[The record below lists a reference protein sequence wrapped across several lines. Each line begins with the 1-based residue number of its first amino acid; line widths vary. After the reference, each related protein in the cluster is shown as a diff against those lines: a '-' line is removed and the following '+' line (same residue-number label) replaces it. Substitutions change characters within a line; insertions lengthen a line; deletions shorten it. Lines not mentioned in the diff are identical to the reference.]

1 MSKHKIMPQQSRE
14 AARATNEKKKK
25 EGKIFKME
33 PARSMKGI
41 VCMRWFPVGNLAK
54 VLGLTHPLL

>member
-1 MSKHKIMPQQSRE
+1 MTWVLKIHKLTRNMSKHKIMPQQSRE

-41 VCMRWFPVGNLAK
+41 L
-54 VLGLTHPLL
+54 